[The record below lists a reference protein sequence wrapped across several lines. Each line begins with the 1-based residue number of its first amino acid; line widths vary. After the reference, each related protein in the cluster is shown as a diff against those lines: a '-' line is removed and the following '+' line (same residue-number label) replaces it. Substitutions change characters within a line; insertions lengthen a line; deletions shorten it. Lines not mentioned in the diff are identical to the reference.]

1 MKSIFSRKL
10 SELLSL
16 DKSNTSALGIETW
29 TNLSSK
35 EFIELFSLSE
45 KLDVTKELIF
55 SGCSET
61 TGEYINDLS
70 LVWGS
75 VVATT
80 FSYKSLNLSVGGASA
95 FSIVNSLIKQIDEQG
110 APKHLLILFPR
121 IESRMAV
128 PRDPLALNFLTE
140 PNDNS
145 FIHNVTG
152 IGDSVPKYSRVPHNV
167 EEIIPRT
174 LVSYLNIK
182 SILALEAFCRLA
194 KINLIYSTWSSKT
207 DAIISSA
214 NRGAKALGFNQPFPN
229 YIESSYKDNF
239 VNGGY
244 ASNSLPEKCHLDL
257 ANHPLYEQGKN
268 DHMGVHAQL
277 HIAEDFIKELTKRGY
292 SASL

>member
-1 MKSIFSRKL
+1 MKSIFSREL
-10 SELLSL
+10 SKFLSL
-16 DKSNTSALGIETW
+16 DKSSTSALGIETW

-45 KLDVTKELIF
+45 KLDTTRELIF

-61 TGEYINDLS
+61 TGEYIDDLS

-75 VVATT
+75 VVAAT
-80 FSYKSLNLSVGGASA
+80 FNYKSLNLSVGGASA
-95 FSIVNSLIKQIDEQG
+95 FSIVNSLIKQIDSQG

-128 PRDPLALNFLTE
+128 PKDPLALNFLTKT
-140 PNDNS
+140 NHDN
-145 FIHNVTG
+145 FVHNVTG

-182 SILALEAFCRLA
+182 SILSLEAFCRLA

-214 NRGAKALGFNQPFPN
+214 NRGAKALGLDQPFPN
-229 YIESSYKDNF
+229 YINSSYKDNF

-244 ASNSLPEKCHLDL
+244 ASNALPEKCHLDL
-257 ANHPLYEQGKN
+257 ANHSLYEHGRN
-268 DHMGVHAQL
+268 DHMGIHAQL
-277 HIAEDFIKELTKRGY
+277 HIAKDFIEELTKRGY
-292 SASL
+292 AATL